1 MKKFLGGILSVAL
14 VCGLVQAPVAAQ
26 DDNRKSVSVEFE
38 DTKKLEWVKDS
49 IGRMKSKGIFVGY
62 EDGNFRPNQPVSRI
76 QSIIT
81 AVRLLEL
88 EDEAKAMNPDEIELH
103 FNDADKLPDSVKGY
117 VAVALESGL
126 FGTDENRVDPYKP
139 ASRLWISSVLV
150 RALSLEEEALAS
162 MNDIPDFKDV
172 NRIPA
177 GSLGYVNVAVDYNI
191 FTGTLSGNFQP
202 EKNITRS
209 QMAAVLDRTYGELLE
224 ENGSVTVD
232 GEVESISFE
241 GNEGTLTLTTAGG
254 EELTFTISK
263 DLLVQYKTRFM
274 AADQIRT
281 GDFIEVYVKEGAVQ
295 EASVYTE
302 LPDSEPAENGIQQ
315 LKVEAEA
322 DDHEFELK
330 YQLKKGKESGK
341 VEIETPENEEEFKGE
356 EALSLISDYI
366 AGWGLASDI
375 TEKELTEAI
384 TASLAFTPE
393 ELEVH
398 VKFADGSRLKFELE
412 DDEQDD
418 EDEDDDDQEDD
429 DQDDDNDNED
439 DDEE

>member
-1 MKKFLGGILSVAL
+1 MNKFLGGALSAAL
-14 VCGLVQAPVAAQ
+14 VFGLVQAPVAAE
-26 DDNRKSVSVEFE
+26 DDNREAVSVEFE

-88 EDEAKAMNPDEIELH
+88 EEEAKAMNPDDIELH
-103 FNDADKLPDSVKGY
+103 FDDADKLPNAVKGY
-117 VAVALESGL
+117 VAVALENGL
-126 FGTDENRVDPYKP
+126 FGTDENRVDAYKP

-150 RALSLEEEALAS
+150 RALGLEEEALAS

-177 GSLGYVNVAVDYNI
+177 GSIGYVNVAVDYDI

-224 ENGSVTVD
+224 ENGAVTVD
-232 GEVESISFE
+232 GQVENISFE
-241 GNEGTLTLTTAGG
+241 ENEGTLTLTTVGG
-254 EELTFTISK
+254 EQLTFTIAK
-263 DLLVQYKTRFM
+263 DLLVQYETRFM

-341 VEIETPENEEEFKGE
+341 VEIETPENEEEFKDE
-356 EALSLISDYI
+356 EALSLINGY
-366 AGWGLASDI
+366 I
-375 TEKELTEAI
+375 TEWGVTSEITEEELTEAI

-412 DDEQDD
+412 DDEQD
-418 EDEDDDDQEDD
+418 EEDD
-429 DQDDDNDNED
+429 DQDDDDDNEDED
-439 DDEE
+439 DDE